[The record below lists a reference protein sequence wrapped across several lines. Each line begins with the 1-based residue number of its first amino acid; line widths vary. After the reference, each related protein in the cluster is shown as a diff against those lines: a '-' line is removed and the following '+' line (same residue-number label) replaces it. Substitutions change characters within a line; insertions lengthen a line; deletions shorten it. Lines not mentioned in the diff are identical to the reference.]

1 MIDLSSL
8 SYLLTL
14 LLPVPMTVLAGAL
27 RQDKFNPI
35 VNEAIAWFVVFSV
48 SLLSIVLGIG
58 GHLTGDIHLDFMT
71 IVAYSG
77 ALMHTAP
84 FKPLQV
90 YLQSNFLSLGVSTA
104 QKIEQ
109 TTIADV
115 KASVDH
121 LLHFLTSGSV
131 AEQQA
136 ATQQVQQLPFPPA
149 NPAFGVMPVSPSQ
162 FQQAPQSS
170 YPLASIGREQM
181 PQPPKG

>member
-8 SYLLTL
+8 SYPLTL

-35 VNEAIAWFVVFSV
+35 FNEAIAWFVVFLI
-48 SLLSIVLGIG
+48 SLLSVVFGIG

-77 ALMHTAP
+77 TLMHTSP

-90 YLQSNFLSLGVSTA
+90 YLQSNFLSLGVSAA
-104 QKIEQ
+104 QKVEQ
-109 TTIADV
+109 ATIADV

-121 LLHFLTSGSV
+121 LMHFLTSGSV
-131 AEQQA
+131 AQQQA
-136 ATQQVQQLPFPPA
+136 QAVQQLPFP
-149 NPAFGVMPVSPSQ
+149 
-162 FQQAPQSS
+162 APQSVS
-170 YPLASIGREQM
+170 VPTVPQFAPLARNFTNLEVPTVQP
-181 PQPPKG
+181 PQPPRG